1 MKQENLFDT
10 EGENKASGPVECLGM
25 TFESDEARRAHFTD
39 LLRDKLKDPEFR
51 SIEGFPIGTDEA
63 ILDLSDPPYYTACP
77 NPWLNDFVEFWE
89 SQKENSDETYHREP
103 FAADVSEGKNEPIYV
118 AHSYH
123 TKVPYKA
130 IMRYILHYT
139 EPGDIVLDGFCG
151 TGMTGVAAQ
160 MCSKREVIESL
171 GYKVLDNGDILELN
185 SNGEWCKFSKIG
197 ARRAVLNDLSPAA
210 SLIASNYNK
219 PVDVEKFLAE
229 ASAIANRVTE
239 KYGWM
244 YEVST
249 GGSVN
254 GVMNYTV
261 YSDVQSC
268 SECNEEFVFWDV
280 AYDKMENKIRDV
292 FSCRKCN
299 ATLNKKNAPG
309 VYESYIDH
317 ASNEIKKR
325 QKKVPVLINY
335 KVGKKIFQRE
345 ITEEDIKK
353 IDKINNLVPDYWYPS
368 NRMMDGKESRRNDN
382 VGLTH
387 VNDYYTN
394 RNLII
399 LSCLYKYCKGPHK
412 LLFQSIVATLC
423 SKLVRYNLGKRG
435 NGPLSGT
442 LYVSSLNAESNVINA
457 FLGKAKDFVKAFL
470 LNNNNIVQAQSFTV
484 TNIKSNSLDY
494 IFIDPPFG
502 ANLNYSE
509 LNFIW
514 ESWLKVTTNVVPEAI
529 QNPTQ
534 NKGLLEY
541 KSLMYRCFKE
551 AYRVLK
557 PGRWMTVEFS
567 NTKASVWNSIQTSL
581 LESGF
586 MIANVST
593 LDKKQG
599 TFKAVNTAT
608 AVKQDLVISA
618 YKPEFDIDTSSSKIV
633 EQSEL
638 WKFVELHLS
647 NLNVV
652 KYSGG
657 ELSVVLEREPRII
670 YDRVLS
676 NLIRNS
682 ILIPM
687 SSSEFQRELAERYSE
702 RDGMIFLS
710 NQVYEYD
717 KARANSDR
725 VQQLNIFVEDEA
737 SAINWLRMELK
748 SKPRTYAELHPI
760 FLKEMNSWKK
770 NELYLELQV
779 ILEQNF
785 LKYDGEG
792 EVPAQIHSYLSSNFK
807 DMRGLEKDDEFL
819 VEKAMNR
826 WYVPDA
832 SKLSDLEKI
841 RAKSLI
847 KEFNSYLNVKG
858 KIKQPRSEA
867 LRVGFKYCWEK
878 SDIDT
883 IITMA
888 GKIPISVIEEDELL
902 LMFYDNAL
910 TISSP
915 DDEW

>member
-1 MKQENLFDT
+1 MKQENLFGSESEIND
-10 EGENKASGPVECLGM
+10 SGPVECLGM
-25 TFESDEARRAHFTD
+25 AFESDEARRTHFTD
-39 LLRDKLKDPEFR
+39 LLRVKLKDPEFR
-51 SIEGFPIGTDEA
+51 AIEGFPVGTDEA
-63 ILDLSDPPYYTACP
+63 ILELSDPPYYTACP
-77 NPWLNDFVEFWE
+77 NPWLNDFVEFWT
-89 SQKENSDETYHREP
+89 SQKESSGESYHREP

-171 GYKVLDNGDILELN
+171 GYKVLDNGDILELK
-185 SNGEWCKFSKIG
+185 SDGEWCKFSKIG

-219 PVDVEKFLAE
+219 PIDAEKFLAE
-229 ASAIANRVTE
+229 AFAIANRVTE
-239 KYGWM
+239 KYGWL

-249 GGSVN
+249 EGSVN

-261 YSDVQSC
+261 YSDVKSC

-325 QKKVPVLINY
+325 QKKVPVLVNY
-335 KVGKKIFQRE
+335 KVGKKIFQRD

-353 IDKINNLVPDYWYPS
+353 IDEINNLVPDYWYPS
-368 NRMMDGKESRRNDN
+368 NRMMDGKESRRNDD

-470 LNNNNIVQAQSFTV
+470 LNNNNIVQAQSFTGTKV
-484 TNIKSNSLDY
+484 KSNSLDY

-633 EQSEL
+633 EQSDL
-638 WKFVELHLS
+638 WKLVELHLS

-717 KARANSDR
+717 KARANSVR

-737 SAINWLRMELK
+737 SAIDWLRTELK

-785 LKYDGEG
+785 LKFDGEG

-807 DMRGLEKDDEFL
+807 DMRGLEKDDELL
-819 VEKAMNR
+819 VGKAINR

-832 SKLSDLEKI
+832 SKLNDLEKI

-867 LRVGFKYCWEK
+867 LRAGFKYCWEK

-915 DDEW
+915 GDEW